1 MIRRTLTLALPSLV
15 LAMLLTVC
23 LWVTPSGTQAG
34 QATALDLSG
43 TSIDPLKAS
52 RNKVVV
58 LLFVR
63 TDCPVSNRYSP
74 TIQRLSA
81 QYAGKA
87 VFWLVYPDKAESPD
101 KIRKHE
107 RAFGYQLLAL
117 RDLRHALV
125 RQSHAQITPEAAV
138 FNADHRLV
146 YHGRIDNLYE
156 DFGRARNI
164 ATTHEL
170 EDAIDAAIVG
180 KTLQTDSVPAVGC
193 YISDL
198 E

>member
-23 LWVTPSGTQAG
+23 LWVWPSDTQAG

-156 DFGRARNI
+156 DFGRARSI

-170 EDAIDAAIVG
+170 EDAIGAAIVG